1 MKDIVNTWL
10 QKILILII
18 VVLFLIKIS
27 DNVENFII
35 YNFKE
40 KCWIKFLCILFI
52 IGIIYY
58 LFYTLLWQR
67 CVRYVQKH
75 VYNYFAIS
83 MPFII

>member
-10 QKILILII
+10 QRILILII
-18 VVLFLIKIS
+18 VILFLIKIS

-35 YNFKE
+35 YKFKE

-58 LFYTLLWQR
+58 LFYTLLWQK
-67 CVRYVQKH
+67 CIHYIQKN